1 MKKYNYTFLAII
13 ILLSTYGIQ
22 HFQKDKRLEYVEF
35 INKDLQ
41 NIRHPRAAN
50 ENSKNIKEGKSPDQP
65 EMAALQDYYQT
76 MDPVEHRVPQE
87 RLLKAYQQ
95 TQEMRKAHHQKY
107 NEDLQWENIPSNMG
121 GRTRAIMWDPNS
133 ASGNGVWAGAV
144 TGGIWHNEDITDAN
158 SQWEAVDDFMASLSI
173 SSLCYDPNNS
183 TTFYAGTGEAPT
195 AIITYRESSGRGL
208 GIWKSTDSGASWSL
222 LESTQDF
229 AYITDIKVRDED
241 GQSVIYAGVAS
252 GIYMGENHLSQPTD
266 GLYRSEDGGQTW
278 EQVLPNINGLSIP
291 YTPDDIEIGA
301 DGRIYLGTMRNIDG
315 NGGAT
320 LLFSDVGT
328 SGSWTVN
335 EDYKNAIE
343 AGIGQYTLPG
353 RTMVSPAPSN
363 ENIVYAIIGAG
374 YISGFGYYKGNFVI
388 KSTDKG
394 QTWTSLSLPDGNES
408 WASLSWHAFSI
419 DVDPNNPD
427 HFYVGGLDEYHS
439 LNGGNSY
446 THVSDWSEMYY
457 GGGSDYIHAD
467 QHNIQFKPGSSDEI
481 IFSSDGG
488 IFYTNN
494 GSNSYPVF
502 QERNSHYSTLM
513 FYTCDIK
520 PDGFTNEFM
529 GGLQDNG
536 TLLYQGDPLDIND
549 MIDGGDGAFCFYDKN
564 DGSVSL
570 SSYYYNRYTIYVN
583 GNFSGN
589 IGSNETGTFV
599 SPADFDYDNNILYG
613 NGVGFF
619 GEHSNQLFR
628 GTGIPNN
635 PSSSMVSIGT
645 NINTWFTHITYS
657 PYSPVGKS
665 TLFVG
670 SNAGDLFKVEEA
682 QSSSPIS
689 TAIGSEDFPT
699 AAISCIA
706 IGGSE
711 DTLLVT
717 FSNYGVSSVWQTYD
731 GGSQWKE
738 VEANLPDMPIRWAIY
753 HPHKSKQAL
762 IATEMGV
769 WSCTDLTAESPVWEP
784 AIEGLANVRIDMLK
798 IRESDY
804 TVLAA
809 THGRGLFTTN
819 WEYNTVGLEN
829 QELQTELS
837 IIPNPS
843 NGDFSVELA
852 AEDMGMKNIKVY
864 NSLGSLVY
872 EKTFSEKKIF
882 LPLSNLTSGNYV
894 LTIKT
899 SNNHYSKAFI
909 IQ

>member
-41 NIRHPRAAN
+41 NIRHSRAAN
-50 ENSKNIKEGKSPDQP
+50 ENYKNIKEGKSPDQP

-208 GIWKSTDSGASWSL
+208 GIWKSTDSGTSWSL

-353 RTMVSPAPSN
+353 RAMVSPAPSN

-502 QERNSHYSTLM
+502 QERNNHYSTLM
-513 FYTCDIK
+513 FYTCDITSK
-520 PDGFTNEFM
+520 CSKSQM
-529 GGLQDNG
+529 H
-536 TLLYQGDPLDIND
+536 I
-549 MIDGGDGAFCFYDKN
+549 KN
-564 DGSVSL
+564 HFG
-570 SSYYYNRYTIYVN
+570 YN
-583 GNFSGN
+583 
-589 IGSNETGTFV
+589 
-599 SPADFDYDNNILYG
+599 L
-613 NGVGFF
+613 
-619 GEHSNQLFR
+619 
-628 GTGIPNN
+628 
-635 PSSSMVSIGT
+635 
-645 NINTWFTHITYS
+645 
-657 PYSPVGKS
+657 
-665 TLFVG
+665 
-670 SNAGDLFKVEEA
+670 
-682 QSSSPIS
+682 
-689 TAIGSEDFPT
+689 
-699 AAISCIA
+699 
-706 IGGSE
+706 
-711 DTLLVT
+711 
-717 FSNYGVSSVWQTYD
+717 
-731 GGSQWKE
+731 
-738 VEANLPDMPIRWAIY
+738 
-753 HPHKSKQAL
+753 
-762 IATEMGV
+762 
-769 WSCTDLTAESPVWEP
+769 
-784 AIEGLANVRIDMLK
+784 
-798 IRESDY
+798 
-804 TVLAA
+804 
-809 THGRGLFTTN
+809 
-819 WEYNTVGLEN
+819 
-829 QELQTELS
+829 
-837 IIPNPS
+837 
-843 NGDFSVELA
+843 
-852 AEDMGMKNIKVY
+852 
-864 NSLGSLVY
+864 
-872 EKTFSEKKIF
+872 
-882 LPLSNLTSGNYV
+882 
-894 LTIKT
+894 
-899 SNNHYSKAFI
+899 
-909 IQ
+909 